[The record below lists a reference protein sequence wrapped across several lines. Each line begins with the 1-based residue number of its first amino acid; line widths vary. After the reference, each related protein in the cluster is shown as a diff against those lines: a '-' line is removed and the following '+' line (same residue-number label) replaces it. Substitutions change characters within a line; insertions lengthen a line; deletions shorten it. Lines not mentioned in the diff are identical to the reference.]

1 MWIGDDMFEVGDN
14 GGGEIEVSDLFSNQ
28 YILIETQIDE
38 VSETTPLR
46 CCEAESM
53 MWSLKTVTMMDVK
66 SK

>member
-1 MWIGDDMFEVGDN
+1 MFEVGDN

-28 YILIETQIDE
+28 YILIETQIDK

-53 MWSLKTVTMMDVK
+53 MSSLKTVTMMEVK